1 MTNDGVPA
9 IGMCAK
15 VALGKLF
22 IQRATDNAW
31 NGLLRIAD
39 LTGLVNVFVSETNFR
54 NRNRFRYGIGFF
66 VVCFANLAP
75 ILRRIVFIGE
85 TALSL
90 GTALVMVCYGFCA
103 VRARGA

>member
-39 LTGLVNVFVSETNFR
+39 LTGLMD
-54 NRNRFRYGIGFF
+54 FF
-66 VVCFANLAP
+66 VGQANIRRSWQFFCLGRIRVARLLQFSAF
-75 ILRRIVFIGE
+75 LRRVVFISKF
-85 TALSL
+85 ALSL
-90 GTALVMVCYGFCA
+90 GTAPVMVC
-103 VRARGA
+103 